1 MAIYKCKVCGF
12 VYDEEK
18 EGRPVSQLDACP
30 VCRQPVSNLL
40 PVSDG
45 MDCVGRCDAADGA
58 ADGAGIA
65 ADLSYD
71 PATVRHDPSA
81 RYMEEIHEMA
91 VTGKTIGGAMST
103 KMPVPNWDDILLLG
117 SQLNPAPLNDGDPV
131 DTRTVIGKHAKK
143 PMVLESP
150 IYISHMSFGAL
161 SREVK
166 VALAKGSAMAKT
178 AMCSG
183 EGGILPEE
191 KESSYKYIFEYI
203 PNKYSVTDENLRSSD
218 AIEIKIGQG
227 TKPGMG
233 GHLPGEKV
241 TAEIAAIRG
250 KKQGEDIQS
259 PSKFPEINSKE
270 DLRAMVSMLRE
281 RSEGRPIGIKIA
293 AGNIER
299 DLEHCVFAGP
309 DFITIDGRGGA
320 TGSSPL
326 FLREATTIPT
336 VYALARARKYLDAV
350 HADIDLVI
358 TGGLRVSAD
367 FAKALAMGADAIAVA
382 SAPLIAAACQ
392 QYRICGT
399 GSCPVGVATQDPEL
413 RKRLQVDVAAQRVAN
428 YLNVSTEELRT
439 FARVTGNTSVHGLS
453 MKNLVTLSSDMAA
466 YTGIRHAG
474 QPCEE
479 YNITPAEEI
488 GRADFE
494 KKENIKEERTMKKYK
509 CKICG
514 EVFEVKDGE
523 TPVCPLCKA
532 TGDKLELIE
541 EAPANKYAGTQ
552 TEKNLHAAFDGESG
566 ARNKYTYFASVAKKE
581 GYEQI
586 AALFLKTAENEKE
599 HAKMW
604 FKELNGIG
612 DTAANLAAAAAGENY
627 EWTDMY
633 EGFAKTAEEEGFPE
647 LAAKFRMVAAIEKH
661 HEERYRALLK
671 NVETAAVFEKSE
683 VKIWEC
689 RNCGHLVVGT
699 KAPEVCPV
707 CAHPQSYF
715 EVHAENY

>member
-1 MAIYKCKVCGF
+1 MAIYKCKICGF

-18 EGRPVSQLDACP
+18 EGVPVSQLTCCP
-30 VCRQPVSNLL
+30 VCKVPASNLA
-40 PVSDG
+40 PVAEPEAPVKTDPSTLD
-45 MDCVGRCDAADGA
+45 
-58 ADGAGIA
+58 
-65 ADLSYD
+65 YD
-71 PATVRHDPSA
+71 PATARHDPSS
-81 RYMEEIHEMA
+81 RYMAEIHEMA
-91 VTGKTIGGAMST
+91 VSVKTIGGSMGT
-103 KMPVPNWDDILLLG
+103 KMPMPSWDDILLLG
-117 SQLNPAPLNDGDPV
+117 AQLNPPPLDDHAPV
-131 DTRTVIGKHAKK
+131 SSVTVIGKHAKK

-161 SREVK
+161 SKEVK

-191 KESSYKYIFEYI
+191 KQAAYKYIFEYI

-241 TAEIAAIRG
+241 TPEIAAIRG
-250 KKQGEDIQS
+250 KKPGEDVQS
-259 PSKFPEINSKE
+259 PSKFPELNSKE
-270 DLRAMVSMLRE
+270 DLRDMVDMLRE

-299 DLEHCVFAGP
+299 DLAYCVFARP

-326 FLREATTIPT
+326 LLREATTVPT
-336 VYALARARKYLDAV
+336 VYALSRARKYLDSV
-350 HADIDLVI
+350 GSDISLVI

-367 FAKALAMGADAIAVA
+367 FAKALAMGADAVAIA
-382 SAPLIAAACQ
+382 SAGLIAAACQ
-392 QYRICGT
+392 QYRICGS
-399 GSCPVGVATQDPEL
+399 GRCPVGVATQDPEL
-413 RKRLQVDVAAQRVAN
+413 RKRLNVEASAQRVAN
-428 YLNVSTEELRT
+428 FLNVSTQELKT
-439 FARVTGNTSVHGLS
+439 FARVTGNTSVHDLS
-453 MKNLVTLSSDMAA
+453 MENLITTDKEIAE

-474 QPCEE
+474 EANPGESPLS
-479 YNITPAEEI
+479 NIQN
-488 GRADFE
+488 F
-494 KKENIKEERTMKKYK
+494 KEENKMIQYK
-509 CKICG
+509 CKLCG
-514 EVFEVKDGE
+514 ATFQVKEGE
-523 TPVCPLCKA
+523 APVCPRCGA
-532 TGDKLELIE
+532 TGDALEVIQP
-541 EAPANKYAGTQ
+541 APKNKYAGTQ
-552 TEKNLHAAFDGESG
+552 TEKNLEAAFSGESG
-566 ARNKYTYFASVAKKE
+566 ARNKYTYFASVAKKQ
-581 GYEQI
+581 GFEQI
-586 AALFLKTAENEKE
+586 AALFLKTADNEKE

-612 DTAANLAAAAAGENY
+612 DTAANLAAAAEGENY

-633 EGFAKTAEEEGFPE
+633 DGFAKTAEAEGFPE
-647 LAAKFRMVAAIEKH
+647 LAAKFRMVGEIERH

-671 NVETAAVFEKSE
+671 NVETAQVFAKSE
-683 VKIWEC
+683 VKVWEC
-689 RNCGHLVVGT
+689 RNCGHIVVGT

-715 EVHAENY
+715 EINAKNY

>member
-1 MAIYKCKVCGF
+1 MAVYKCKICGA

-18 EGRPVSQLDACP
+18 EGKPVSELTCCP
-30 VCRQPVSNLL
+30 VCRQPASNLA
-40 PVSDG
+40 PVNENSG
-45 MDCVGRCDAADGA
+45 EPAPKPY
-58 ADGAGIA
+58 AGSL
-65 ADLSYD
+65 DYD
-71 PATVRHDPSA
+71 RSTAREDPSS
-81 RYMEEIHEMA
+81 RYMAEIHQMA

-103 KMPVPNWDDILLLG
+103 RMPMPNWDDILLLG
-117 SQLNPAPLNDGDPV
+117 GQLNPPPLNDGDPV
-131 DTRTVIGKHAKK
+131 DTVTVIGKHARK

-161 SREVK
+161 SKEVK
-166 VALAKGSAMAKT
+166 IALSKGSAMAKT

-191 KESSYKYIFEYI
+191 KAAAYKYIFEYI

-250 KKQGEDIQS
+250 KKQGEDVQS
-259 PSKFPEINSKE
+259 PSKFPELNSKE
-270 DLRAMVSMLRE
+270 DLREMVDMLRR
-281 RSEGRPIGIKIA
+281 RSDGRPIGIKIA
-293 AGNIER
+293 AGNIEQ
-299 DLEHCVFAGP
+299 DLAYCVYARP

-326 FLREATTIPT
+326 FLREATTVPT

-350 HADIDLVI
+350 GSDISLVI

-367 FAKALAMGADAIAVA
+367 FAKALAMGADAVAIA
-382 SAPLIAAACQ
+382 SAGLIAAACQ

-399 GSCPVGVATQDPEL
+399 GRCPVGVATQDPEL
-413 RKRLQVDVAAQRVAN
+413 RKRLNIEASAQRVAN
-428 YLNVSTEELRT
+428 FLNVSRDELRT
-439 FARVTGNTSVHGLS
+439 FARVTGNHSVHGLS
-453 MKNLVTLSSDMAA
+453 LDNLVTTDPDIAR
-466 YTGIRHAG
+466 YTGIRHVGEPQQAVMEDEKPK
-474 QPCEE
+474 QE
-479 YNITPAEEI
+479 
-488 GRADFE
+488 E
-494 KKENIKEERTMKKYK
+494 KKMTQYK

-514 EVFEVKDGE
+514 EVFTVKDGE
-523 TPVCPLCKA
+523 TPVCPRCGAK
-532 TGDKLELIE
+532 GDKLEIITS
-541 EAPANKYAGTQ
+541 APKNKYEGTQ
-552 TEKNLHAAFDGESG
+552 TEKNLHAAFSGESE

-586 AALFLKTAENEKE
+586 AALFLKTAENERE

-604 FKELNGIG
+604 FKELSGIG
-612 DTAANLAAAAAGENY
+612 DTASNLAAAAEGENY

-633 EGFAKTAEEEGFPE
+633 EGFARTAEAEGFPE
-647 LAAKFRMVAAIEKH
+647 LAAKFRMVGAIEKH

-683 VKIWEC
+683 VKVWEC
-689 RNCGHLVVGT
+689 RNCGHIVVGT
-699 KAPEVCPV
+699 KAPEICPV

-715 EVHAENY
+715 EVSEANY

>member
-1 MAIYKCKVCGF
+1 MLTKRVKIITIVTNINIIIEKQQIQIVLGGVCMAVYRCRICGF

-18 EGRPVSQLDACP
+18 EGKPVSQLTACP
-30 VCRQPVSNLL
+30 VCMAPVSNLV
-40 PVSDG
+40 PVQEEKPAFMQEKEEKPVPEPYEG
-45 MDCVGRCDAADGA
+45 E
-58 ADGAGIA
+58 
-65 ADLSYD
+65 LNYD
-71 PATVRHDPSA
+71 SATARQDSSS
-81 RYMEEIHEMA
+81 RYMAEIHEMA
-91 VTGKTIGGAMST
+91 VTGKSLSSSMGT
-103 KMPVPNWDDILLLG
+103 KMPLPSWDDILLLG
-117 SQLNPAPLNDGDPV
+117 SQLNPPPLNYGDFV
-131 DTRTVIGKHAKK
+131 DTTTVIGKHARK
-143 PMVLESP
+143 PMVLENP
-150 IYISHMSFGAL
+150 VYISHMSFGAL
-161 SREVK
+161 SKEVK
-166 VALAKGSAMAKT
+166 VALARGSAMAKT

-191 KESSYKYIFEYI
+191 KEVAYKYIFEYI

-241 TAEIAAIRG
+241 TEEIAAIRG

-259 PSKFPEINSKE
+259 PSKFPELNTKE
-270 DLRAMVSMLRE
+270 DLRDMVDLLRR

-293 AGNIER
+293 AGNIEQ
-299 DLEHCVFAGP
+299 DLEYCVYAQP

-326 FLREATTIPT
+326 FLREATTVPT
-336 VYALARARKYLDAV
+336 IYALHRARTYLDSV
-350 HADIDLVI
+350 GSDISLVI

-382 SAPLIAAACQ
+382 SAGLIAAACQ

-399 GSCPVGVATQDPEL
+399 GKCPVGVATQDPRL
-413 RKRLQVDVAAQRVAN
+413 RERLKVDAAAQRVAN
-428 YLNVSTEELRT
+428 YLNVSLEELRT
-439 FARVTGNTSVHGLS
+439 FARITGKASVHDLS
-453 MKNLVTLSSDMAA
+453 VEQLITTDREIAA
-466 YTGIRHAG
+466 YTGIPHAG
-474 QPCEE
+474 QAR
-479 YNITPAEEI
+479 ITAKI
-488 GRADFE
+488 KDSNHGQNDKQDRNE
-494 KKENIKEERTMKKYK
+494 KKE
-509 CKICG
+509 
-514 EVFEVKDGE
+514 E
-523 TPVCPLCKA
+523 T
-532 TGDKLELIE
+532 IM
-541 EAPANKYAGTQ
+541 NKYAGTQ
-552 TEKNLHAAFDGESG
+552 TEKNLEAAFSGESG

-604 FKELNGIG
+604 FKELQGIG
-612 DTAANLAAAAAGENY
+612 DTAANLAAAADGENY

-647 LAAKFRMVAAIEKH
+647 LAAKFRMVGEIEKH

-683 VKIWEC
+683 VKVWEC

-699 KAPEVCPV
+699 KAPQICPV